1 MSWFKRSV
9 SGLLTKEKRDFPKGL
24 WEKCEKCGNI
34 IYIKELKK
42 NLNVCTKW
50 NFHFKM
56 RCNDYIKMLTDDGSF
71 TETDVTM
78 KSKDFLDFMGKEKY
92 SDKLA
97 STIKKAK
104 LNDAIKTGLGE
115 INGYRV
121 SLGVMDFKFI
131 GGSMGSV
138 VGEKVKR
145 ATQRAMDEDI
155 PLIIVS
161 TTGGAR
167 MMEGL
172 ASLMQMAKTSAK
184 LSEYSNAGGLYI
196 SILTNPTTAGVMAS
210 YAMLGDIII
219 AEPEALIGFAGPRVI
234 KQTIGE
240 DLPKGFQ
247 RSEFVLE
254 HGFLDIIVDRKD
266 MKSKITE
273 IFDFFIGNN
282 NETVE

>member
-9 SGLLTKEKRDFPKGL
+9 SGLLTKERRDLPKGL

-34 IYIKELKK
+34 IYIKELRK
-42 NLNVCTKW
+42 NLYVCAKC

-56 RCNDYIKMLTDDGSF
+56 GCNDYIKMLTDIGSF
-71 TETDVTM
+71 TETDADM
-78 KSKDFLDFMGKEKY
+78 KSKDFLDFMGREKY
-92 SDKLA
+92 GDKLK
-97 STIKKAK
+97 STIKKVK

-115 INGYRV
+115 ISGYRV
-121 SLGVMDFKFI
+121 SGGVMDFKFI

-161 TTGGAR
+161 ATGGAR

-184 LSEYSNAGGLYI
+184 LSEYSTAGGLYI

-266 MKSKITE
+266 MKNKITE